1 MLSRCH
7 GDEQSDSNPPPPQH
21 THTHIPLPFISVVT
35 LIERVSLGIERQ
47 ISVSVCLYVSMSM
60 QKFDLFWGRQRS
72 WTLANCNDPSVAL
85 FEACR
90 SYECCW
96 LSEGGKKIY

>member
-1 MLSRCH
+1 MEMNNRILIL
-7 GDEQSDSNPPPPQH
+7 PPL
-21 THTHIPLPFISVVT
+21 TLTHIPLPFISVVT

-85 FEACR
+85 FEACC

-96 LSEGGKKIY
+96 QLEGGKKIY